1 MGLQQSYLI
10 KEQGKIQRKIEVYL
24 AIISFTN
31 KILLITT
38 AAYY

>member
-1 MGLQQSYLI
+1 MRLQQSYLI
-10 KEQGKIQRKIEVYL
+10 KEQRKIQRKIAVYF